1 MKWQVASNR
10 SVISPVEWMSSG
22 ILTSFLPFQLSDLRS
37 LVTFPIQCFPHI
49 TVSWMAPVSEFFSL
63 LNYVS
68 VSRHYFML
76 KACHSS
82 QTQARLG
89 VHARSPFVRL
99 FSKKQR
105 NPFIILKHENQHF
118 HEILCPACLLETASP
133 KSRWLWL
140 LCNTHCVAS
149 MSFEED
155 RKKRKLFHS
164 IFLRKKNASEKI
176 YKWKKIAIIMNYT
189 INYAFLFPW
198 SFFSQLS
205 PNNETPEHHLGEKW
219 IIKLILCSI
228 CPGIRKGNSMANR
241 KI

>member
-49 TVSWMAPVSEFFSL
+49 TVSLMAPVSDFFSL

-118 HEILCPACLLETASP
+118 HERLCPACLLETASP
-133 KSRWLWL
+133 KSRWCDYYVTRIVSHQWVLKKTEKRENYSIQSFSGKKMHPKRYINGKKLLLLWITQL
-140 LCNTHCVAS
+140 TMPFYFPDPS
-149 MSFEED
+149 
-155 RKKRKLFHS
+155 FHS
-164 IFLRKKNASEKI
+164 SLQIMRHQNIILGKNE
-176 YKWKKIAIIMNYT
+176 
-189 INYAFLFPW
+189 
-198 SFFSQLS
+198 
-205 PNNETPEHHLGEKW
+205 
-219 IIKLILCSI
+219 
-228 CPGIRKGNSMANR
+228 
-241 KI
+241 